1 MLGAIIGAGLGLAGD
16 LFGANQSNKASARMA
31 KEQRDWE
38 ERMSNTAVQRRVADL
53 KAANMN
59 PMLAFM
65 GSGAGGLAASHG
77 SGAAGKAS
85 DLSGLGSRAV
95 SSALAVENAK
105 STIALQKSGAV
116 KNEAEAR
123 SADADAALKAAQASE
138 TPSRIGL
145 NNASA
150 KELASRIEY
159 QGGLLKEI
167 TAKVENL
174 AADTKV
180 KDTQVDLYRAE
191 IRKIASEIDKNVA
204 EVRWGDLTSEQ
215 KARLFPYVLSVTSGD
230 AWRSHYGMARSK
242 YEYDF
247 FSTEKEGKDLGD
259 YRWWK
264 LMGTQMGP
272 MSTASGIAGWLR

>member
-1 MLGAIIGAGLGLAGD
+1 MDPIVGGALVGGAFDVLGG
-16 LFGANQSNKASARMA
+16 LFGGKSSAKQARM
-31 KEQRDWE
+31 QREWE

-53 KAANMN
+53 KAAGLN

-65 GSGAGGLAASHG
+65 GSGVGGLQASHG
-77 SGAAGKAS
+77 TGAAAKGA
-85 DLSGLGSRAV
+85 DLSGIGSRAV
-95 SSALAVENAK
+95 NAGVQLASAKANIGLMQAQTAE
-105 STIALQKSGAV
+105 SGA
-116 KNEAEAR
+116 KAR
-123 SADADAALKAAQASE
+123 DADASAQLKAAQASE
-138 TPSRIGL
+138 VPSRIGV

-150 KELASRIEY
+150 MELASRIEY

-174 AADTKV
+174 AADTRV
-180 KDTQVDLYRAE
+180 KDVQVDLYKAE
-191 IRKIASEIDKNVA
+191 IQKIASEIGKNAA

-215 KARLFPYVLSVTSGD
+215 KAKLFPYVLSVTSGD
-230 AWRSHYGMARSK
+230 AWRTHYSLPRSK

-247 FSTEKEGKDLGD
+247 FRSEKEGKDLGD

-272 MSTASGIAGWLR
+272 VSTASGIAGWLR